1 MCSDWETKWRHFGL
15 QDNVHPQSYTSQS
28 LTHVFFTHQPLLA
41 GFSMARMAL
50 FHMIIQGPGVLLSSE
65 HQCLLQTVV
74 SKRKLEGHSQEVFI
88 TEMEEVDIL

>member
-1 MCSDWETKWRHFGL
+1 
-15 QDNVHPQSYTSQS
+15 
-28 LTHVFFTHQPLLA
+28 
-41 GFSMARMAL
+41 MARMAL